1 MLLLYAGNR
10 KVVRLLPA
18 RSSLPGLPE
27 QRQRVGCGIAV
38 FLRPAEKKARNVLP
52 QSAGAGGQ
60 LDALAEALLEKE
72 TMNGEEIRA
81 VPGQL
86 FRKTKNG

>member
-18 RSSLPGLPE
+18 RSSLPAE

-81 VPGQL
+81 APG
-86 FRKTKNG
+86 

>member
-18 RSSLPGLPE
+18 RSSLPAE

-38 FLRPAEKKARNVLP
+38 FLRPAERKARNVLQ
-52 QSAGAGGQ
+52 QSAGGGQ

-81 VPGQL
+81 ALG
-86 FRKTKNG
+86 